1 MRLSTISLFFLG
13 LSSIAFAAPRP
24 MESNLEG
31 ATPGSSLQDAKALLV
46 HVALAWDRSVGE
58 NMPVPQDSGIQQNIQ
73 NGVRKFFGDK
83 KVGKAL
89 GVTGK
94 LKATLPVGECEYYAR
109 RMTLNSNTVQV
120 LFGSLEICGGTCTA
134 TVVIGV
140 RPGGDSRVQGK
151 IYNSAN
157 EIIFPVIL
165 KRGTSERSWRAVG
178 KIASDVEFQAQ
189 GPEPVGWI

>member
-1 MRLSTISLFFLG
+1 MRLSIISLFFLG

-31 ATPGSSLQDAKALLV
+31 ATPGSSQAQDAKALPV
-46 HVALAWDRSVGE
+46 HVALAWDLPVGKKF
-58 NMPVPQDSGIQQNIQ
+58 PVPQGSGIQQNIQ

-83 KVGKAL
+83 KVGEAL

-94 LKATLPVGECEYYAR
+94 LEATLPVGECEYYAPKA
-109 RMTLNSNTVQV
+109 NSGQITVQV
-120 LFGSLEICGGTCTA
+120 SFGGLEICGGTCTA

-157 EIIFPVIL
+157 EIIFPFIL
-165 KRGTSERSWRAVG
+165 KKGTSESG
-178 KIASDVEFQAQ
+178 EQ
-189 GPEPVGWI
+189 